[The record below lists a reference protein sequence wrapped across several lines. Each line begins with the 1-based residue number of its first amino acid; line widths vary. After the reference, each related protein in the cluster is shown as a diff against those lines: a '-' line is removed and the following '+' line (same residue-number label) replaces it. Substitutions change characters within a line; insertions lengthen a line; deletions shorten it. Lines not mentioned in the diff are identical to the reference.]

1 MIVLEHPFQDLVKS
15 TKSLELFGLGL
26 VSMTQNKFNIILMKG
41 INSSL
46 LLKLIRNYKEEI
58 IKKEEGK
65 LIDLIGSYTVYI
77 HFFKVDKGT
86 LSIFYINEKDKNV
99 NYDDLCSLSSQIF
112 NEFCSNHSHSSLN
125 AICTKVVARLPD
137 ASVSAFFIVSSA
149 GHSLFSKIKENY
161 DFLKKNIIQIGGFIS
176 AVFTFSSEIIGRE
189 SVDHLS
195 SINFENRQF
204 LVNKVNDV
212 IFACFTENNDSKEIK
227 KNIDLIAEEFFD
239 RYEERVKNFDG
250 DVSVFNE
257 FESVI
262 DKYFTI

>member
-1 MIVLEHPFQDLVKS
+1 MIVLEPPLQDLVTS
-15 TKSLELFGLGL
+15 TKSLELLGVGL

-41 INSSL
+41 FNSSL
-46 LLKLIRNYKEEI
+46 LLKLIRNYKEEL

-65 LIDLIGSYTVYI
+65 LVDLIGSYTVYI
-77 HFFKVDKGT
+77 HFFKVDIGT
-86 LSIFYINEKDKNV
+86 FSIFYINEKDKHL
-99 NYDDLCSLSSQIF
+99 NYDDLCSLSSQIV
-112 NEFCSNHSHSSLN
+112 NEFCSNHSYSSLN
-125 AICTKVVARLPD
+125 AICTKVVAKLPD
-137 ASVSAFFIVSSA
+137 VSAFFIVSSA
-149 GHSLFSKIKENY
+149 GHSLFSKIKEKY
-161 DFLKKNIIQIGGFIS
+161 DYLKKNVIQIGGFIS

-189 SVDHLS
+189 PEDHLS

-212 IFACFTENNDSKEIK
+212 IFACFTENNDSKDIK

-257 FESVI
+257 FECVV